1 MGFNAS
7 QVGDGNV
14 TNVVIKSRYS
24 LLDLK
29 VNKLEKYVK
38 KLMRSIVGI
47 VLKEINAELETQY
60 TQKDVNIVFERE
72 IMTNATDNAQIKLLN
87 AQERQT
93 ELQSILNAAMYLGDD
108 ETRKLIC
115 EVLDIDLEELES
127 DDDYILKLLKGAED
141 ELQTEKV

>member
-1 MGFNAS
+1 
-7 QVGDGNV
+7 
-14 TNVVIKSRYS
+14 
-24 LLDLK
+24 
-29 VNKLEKYVK
+29 
-38 KLMRSIVGI
+38 
-47 VLKEINAELETQY
+47 
-60 TQKDVNIVFERE
+60 
-72 IMTNATDNAQIKLLN
+72 MTNATDNAQIKLLN

-141 ELQTEKV
+141 ELQTEEV